1 MRFTKENCLG
11 DDYGKAFAMALL
23 DKSGLEIDEEETDFD
38 YFTGTMNKRVMFFH
52 NPCYSDV
59 SWIEEDFDICFENL
73 FDLFSDPLSPTQE
86 ECTMFSLEFG
96 VEYIIKP
103 EQRECNTGE

>member
-1 MRFTKENCLG
+1 MKFTRENCLG

-23 DKSGLEIDEEETDFD
+23 DKSGLEIDEKDTAL
-38 YFTGTMNKRVMFFH
+38 FTGTVNRKVNFFH
-52 NPCYSDV
+52 NEVYNDV
-59 SWIEEDFDICFENL
+59 TWDEEGFYISFENL

-96 VEYIIKP
+96 AEYVIKP
-103 EQRECNTGE
+103 EQQECNTRE